1 MKKVLLL
8 NICILFAI
16 TLQAQKSFFEAL
28 EANGENVIYEGFA
41 GISPNGG
48 GTCKFARSLPK
59 VNISI
64 QRIGTGIP
72 VGFVGKPVSKDW
84 GEIGETE
91 LSDYGRMDSYPH
103 TMYMKHTHTKEGY
116 VIIDDIIFVL
126 DKIPDEGLPSVND
139 ITKIYVLVKNDKTT
153 TNKKKKGGL
162 LRKMKQKFKS
172 AGLSPTH
179 KYLKSVNLVE
189 KFTNYV
195 KAMQAKQ
202 NAYTL
207 TVKDKNDI
215 AKIKA
220 ARNAGDAE
228 IKRYN
233 DSIKA
238 TPEYKDLQR
247 RIKQNEQNYQS
258 AKARN
263 KVTLQN
269 NTGNTIYIGKS
280 GSRNRGTKI
289 ESGSTATWSCDVDA
303 YLQTETKSGGSY
315 NYSTTNNKVYSANSG
330 CGSTIAI
337 NGV

>member
-1 MKKVLLL
+1 MKKIILLS
-8 NICILFAI
+8 ICALLSI

-28 EANGENVIYEGFA
+28 EANGENAIYEGFTD
-41 GISPNGG
+41 ISPNGG
-48 GTCKFARSLPK
+48 GTCNFARSLPK
-59 VNISI
+59 IKVNIL
-64 QRIGTGIP
+64 RIGNGIH
-72 VGFVGKPVSKDW
+72 VGFVGKPVAKDW

-91 LSDYGRMDSYPH
+91 LSDYGRMDSYPLA
-103 TMYMKHTHTKEGY
+103 MSMKHTYTKEGY
-116 VIIDDIIFVL
+116 VIVDDIIFVL
-126 DKIPDEGLPSVND
+126 DKISDNELPSVNH
-139 ITKIYVLVKNDKTT
+139 ITKIYALVKNGKTT
-153 TNKKKKGGL
+153 AKKKKKKGGFL
-162 LRKMKQKFKS
+162 ARMKKKLNS
-172 AGLSPTH
+172 TGLSPTH

-202 NAYTL
+202 AAYTL
-207 TVKDKNDI
+207 TAKDKSDM

-247 RIKQNEQNYQS
+247 RIKQNEENYQG

-263 KVTLQN
+263 KVTLRN
-269 NTGNTIYIGKS
+269 NTGRTIYIGKS
-280 GSRNRGTKI
+280 GSRNRGTRI
-289 ESGSTATWSCDVDA
+289 DSGSTATWSCDTNA
-303 YLQTETKSGGSY
+303 YLQIETKSGGSS
-315 NYSTTNNKVYSANSG
+315 NYSTTNKKVYSANSG

-337 NGV
+337 N

>member
-1 MKKVLLL
+1 MKKIILLT
-8 NICILFAI
+8 ICALCTI

-28 EANGENVIYEGFA
+28 EANGENAIYEGFTD
-41 GISPNGG
+41 ISPNGG
-48 GTCKFARSLPK
+48 GTCNFARSLPK
-59 VNISI
+59 VKVSI
-64 QRIGTGIP
+64 LRIGGGIP

-103 TMYMKHTHTKEGY
+103 TMNMKHTYTKEGY
-116 VIIDDIIFVL
+116 VIVDDIIFIL
-126 DKIPDEGLPSVND
+126 DKIPDGGVPSVND
-139 ITKIYVLVKNDKTT
+139 ITKVYALVKNGETT
-153 TNKKKKGGL
+153 TKKKKKGGFL
-162 LRKMKQKFKS
+162 GKMKQKLNS

-179 KYLKSVNLVE
+179 KYLKSINLVE

-202 NAYTL
+202 TAYTL
-207 TVKDKNDI
+207 TAKDKSDI

-220 ARNAGDAE
+220 ARNAGDEE

-247 RIKQNEQNYQS
+247 RIKQNEENYQG

-263 KVTLQN
+263 KVTLRN

-280 GSRNRGTKI
+280 GSSNRGTRI
-289 ESGSTATWSCDVDA
+289 DSGSTATWSCDTNA
-303 YLQTETKSGGSY
+303 YLQIETKSGGSY
-315 NYSTTNNKVYSANSG
+315 NYSTTTNKVYSANSG

-337 NGV
+337 N